1 MAQATAAPGSAHSAV
16 AKENKKAI
24 QARNLRTGLLFTAPA
39 LIVLAIFVFYPAIKT
54 FITSLTSDRINR
66 AGKFVGFD
74 NYVKLFQSADFWTD
88 VKNTLVYAVAYAP
101 IVVIVALAFALL
113 LNRKDLKFVGF
124 FRTCMFLPFVIS
136 LTVAVAA
143 VVLSV
148 LNSFALGIG
157 RVKGNTW
164 IVLAIMLANMMPQ
177 EALLY
182 PLYTMFK
189 QVGLYNTKLAI
200 IIIFTIIQS
209 AYGTYL
215 LSSVYGTFPQAIL
228 EAAAIDGAS
237 PWRRFRTIIFPLL
250 SPTSFFLLVVNTIY
264 TLFET
269 FGIVHAV
276 TQGGPSKATETLI
289 YKVFNDGF
297 IGLDFGGSSAQ
308 SVVLML
314 IVMVLTFLQFRYV
327 ERKVTY

>member
-66 AGKFVGFD
+66 AGKFVGFG

-136 LTVAVAA
+136 LTVAAIAWQFILSPSLGLVPYWIQQLTGIAHVDLLGTRETAMAA
-143 VVLSV
+143 IVFITVWKTSATSWSSSSQVCRASPPNCMRPLPST
-148 LNSFALGIG
+148 APPHG
-157 RVKGNTW
+157 R
-164 IVLAIMLANMMPQ
+164 
-177 EALLY
+177 
-182 PLYTMFK
+182 
-189 QVGLYNTKLAI
+189 
-200 IIIFTIIQS
+200 
-209 AYGTYL
+209 
-215 LSSVYGTFPQAIL
+215 SSVT
-228 EAAAIDGAS
+228 S
-237 PWRRFRTIIFPLL
+237 PFRRCAR
-250 SPTSFFLLVVNTIY
+250 
-264 TLFET
+264 
-269 FGIVHAV
+269 
-276 TQGGPSKATETLI
+276 PSTMWS
-289 YKVFNDGF
+289 
-297 IGLDFGGSSAQ
+297 SSAS
-308 SVVLML
+308 SVPSRSS
-314 IVMVLTFLQFRYV
+314 IRSSS
-327 ERKVTY
+327 

>member
-136 LTVAVAA
+136 LTVA
-143 VVLSV
+143 
-148 LNSFALGIG
+148 
-157 RVKGNTW
+157 
-164 IVLAIMLANMMPQ
+164 AIAWQ
-177 EALLY
+177 
-182 PLYTMFK
+182 F
-189 QVGLYNTKLAI
+189 I
-200 IIIFTIIQS
+200 
-209 AYGTYL
+209 
-215 LSSVYGTFPQAIL
+215 
-228 EAAAIDGAS
+228 
-237 PWRRFRTIIFPLL
+237 L
-250 SPTSFFLLVVNTIY
+250 SPSLGLVPYWIQQLTGNRARRSARHPRNRHGGHRLHHRVEKLRLLHGH
-264 TLFET
+264 L
-269 FGIVHAV
+269 
-276 TQGGPSKATETLI
+276 PRR
-289 YKVFNDGF
+289 
-297 IGLDFGGSSAQ
+297 SAGHLRRT
-308 SVVLML
+308 V
-314 IVMVLTFLQFRYV
+314 
-327 ERKVTY
+327 